1 VAVLPAAIS
10 AVAATIAAVL
20 AGINIYLN
28 RHSENVKWARVTL
41 VETFT
46 EFLNASFE
54 VTSAVKEAARIG
66 REDPGAPEIASLR
79 AEAFVAEARMR
90 NLQTRLRLLTNVE
103 LIGAAQ
109 SLRLAIRTYIASLD
123 EPVVIP
129 AESDKALRVEVWRRR
144 EAFIAAVKKV
154 LSL

>member
-1 VAVLPAAIS
+1 
-10 AVAATIAAVL
+10 VAATVAAVL

-28 RHSENVKWARVTL
+28 RRSENVKWARATL

-54 VTSAVKEAARIG
+54 VTGAVKEAARVG
-66 REDPGAPEIASLR
+66 RDDPGAPEIGPLR
-79 AEAFVAEARMR
+79 AEAFRAEARMR
-90 NLQTRLRLLTNVE
+90 NLQTRLRLLTTVE
-103 LIGAAQ
+103 LVGAAQ
-109 SLRLAIRTYIASLD
+109 SLRLAIRSYIASLD

-129 AESDKALRVEVWRRR
+129 AEDDKALRVEVWRRR
-144 EAFIAAVKKV
+144 EDFIAAVKNV